1 MTAEY
6 QITIEPLG
14 REVTCREDQT
24 ILDACLRAGVWV
36 PHSCTHGTCGTCK
49 AEVLDGDVDH
59 GDSSAFALMDFE
71 RDEGKLLLCCAKP
84 RSDVVIEAEVDVDDE
99 ATVHP
104 VTDYTGT
111 VLSIED
117 VALDTRRVRLE
128 LDRDLAFNPGQYMSW
143 HLGAQ
148 PGRSAR
154 PGESDAGVTRTYSMA
169 NAPSQP
175 RILEFQIRKVAGGVC
190 SDAWVFGDPASGG
203 LAVGDEVPLTGP
215 YGRFVLRPSRPE
227 PIVMI
232 AGGTGLAP
240 IASMIRTALL
250 DGAGNSR
257 MTLYQGARTRQWCYD
272 VELFQSLAAEHPD
285 RFVYRPCLSE
295 QELDGFA
302 FGTVTDVMAADHATL
317 AGHVAY
323 VCGPPGMV
331 DAALKTLMAKRL
343 FPRDI
348 YREEFLNSGDRA
360 AGAVRSPLIKR

>member
-1 MTAEY
+1 
-6 QITIEPLG
+6 
-14 REVTCREDQT
+14 
-24 ILDACLRAGVWV
+24 
-36 PHSCTHGTCGTCK
+36 
-49 AEVLDGDVDH
+49 
-59 GDSSAFALMDFE
+59 MDFE

-99 ATVHP
+99 ARVHP
-104 VTDYTGT
+104 VADYTGT
-111 VLSIED
+111 VVSIED
-117 VALDTRRVRLE
+117 VALDTRRVRVE
-128 LDRDLAFNPGQYMSW
+128 LDRDLDFNPGQYMSW
-143 HLGAQ
+143 HLPGQ
-148 PGRSAR
+148 PGR
-154 PGESDAGVTRTYSMA
+154 PGQPGAGITRTYSMA

-175 RILEFQIRKVAGGVC
+175 RILEFQIRKVAGGAC
-190 SDAWVFGDPASGG
+190 SDGWVFGDPGSGG
-203 LAVGDEVPLTGP
+203 LTVGDEVPLTGP

-240 IASMIRTALL
+240 IASMIRTALT
-250 DGAGNSR
+250 DGAGNAR
-257 MTLYQGARTRQWCYD
+257 ITLYQGARTQAWCYD
-272 VELFQSLAAEHPD
+272 VELFRGLATEHPD

-295 QELDGFA
+295 EEAEGFA
-302 FGTVTDVMAADHATL
+302 SGTVTDVMAADHPTL

-348 YREEFLNSGDRA
+348 YREEFLNAGDRA